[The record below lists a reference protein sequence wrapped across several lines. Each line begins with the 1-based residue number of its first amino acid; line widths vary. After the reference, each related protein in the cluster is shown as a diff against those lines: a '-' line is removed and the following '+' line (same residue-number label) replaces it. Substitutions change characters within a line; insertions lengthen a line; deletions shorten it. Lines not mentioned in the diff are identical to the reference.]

1 MRTLGGAIV
10 TLAGVHS
17 LSPEKQVKEKTVKT
31 KRGAFDCRFGPKN
44 QIVCDQVRPIIFF
57 KLNPIFNAD
66 DHN

>member
-1 MRTLGGAIV
+1 MPVWA
-10 TLAGVHS
+10 
-17 LSPEKQVKEKTVKT
+17 KK
-31 KRGAFDCRFGPKN
+31 